1 MAMHNERIKL
11 SSGPHNYTIYQ
22 RRHLLDYAARWCK
35 THFGINGRKKY
46 AISYECYSDP
56 DDTYIGY
63 YDQAANRIHMNL
75 DQVITIKGLLA
86 TYIHEYQ
93 HSLQATRKHYWRLA
107 KRFGYLDHP
116 YEVHARSHERYFRHM
131 INDYRKAYPNR

>member
-1 MAMHNERIKL
+1 MAMHNDKIKP
-11 SSGPHNYTIYQ
+11 SAGPWNYTIQQ

-46 AISYECYSDP
+46 AISYECYSDE

-63 YDQAANRIHMNL
+63 YDQADNRIYINL
-75 DQVITIKGLLA
+75 YNIKNVRELLS

-93 HSLQATRKHYWRLA
+93 HSLQATRKNYWRLA

-131 INDYRKAYPNR
+131 MNDYREAHPNR

>member
-1 MAMHNERIKL
+1 MAMHNDKIKL
-11 SSGPHNYTIYQ
+11 SAGPWNYTIQQ

-35 THFGINGRKKY
+35 THFGTNGRKKY
-46 AISYECYSDP
+46 AISYECYSDE

-63 YDQAANRIHMNL
+63 YDQADNRIYINL
-75 DQVITIKGLLA
+75 YNIKNVRELLS

-93 HSLQATRKHYWRLA
+93 HSLQATRKNYWRLA

-131 INDYRKAYPNR
+131 MNDYRKAHPTR

>member
-1 MAMHNERIKL
+1 MALHNDKIKL
-11 SSGPHNYTIYQ
+11 SAGPWNYTIQQ

-46 AISYECYSDP
+46 AISYECYSDE

-63 YDQAANRIHMNL
+63 YDQADNRIYINL
-75 DQVITIKGLLA
+75 YNIKNVRELLS

-93 HSLQATRKHYWRLA
+93 HSLQPTRKNYWKLA

-131 INDYRKAYPNR
+131 MNDYRKAHPTR

>member
-1 MAMHNERIKL
+1 MAMHNDRLKL
-11 SSGPHNYTIYQ
+11 SSGPWNYTIYQ
-22 RRHLLDYAARWCK
+22 RRHILDYAARWCK

-46 AISYECYSDP
+46 AISYECYTDE

-63 YDQAANRIHMNL
+63 YDQSDNRIYMNL
-75 DQVITIKGLLA
+75 YNIKSIKELLS

-93 HSLQATRKHYWRLA
+93 HSLQPTRAKYWKLA

-116 YEVHARSHERYFRHM
+116 FEVHARSHERYYRHM
-131 INDYRKAYPNR
+131 MNDYREAHPNR